1 MNTPE
6 LETNRLILRKFSQA
20 DLPALFK
27 ILGDEDANTFLP
39 WFVLKDLKE
48 TEKFY
53 NERIANEYRKES
65 AYFYAV
71 CLKQDNIPIGY
82 IKASTEESYDFGYA
96 LRKEFWHN
104 GFVTESGR
112 AVIQQLKKDKIPYV
126 TATHDIKN
134 PRSGYVM
141 QKLGMQYRYSYVEQW
156 QPKNIPVTFRMYQLN
171 LDGNTDRVYKKY
183 WETYPTHFIEKGL

>member
-53 NERIANEYRKES
+53 NELQTNTEK
-65 AYFYAV
+65 
-71 CLKQDNIPIGY
+71 
-82 IKASTEESYDFGYA
+82 KALIFMLFA
-96 LRKEFWHN
+96 
-104 GFVTESGR
+104 
-112 AVIQQLKKDKIPYV
+112 
-126 TATHDIKN
+126 
-134 PRSGYVM
+134 
-141 QKLGMQYRYSYVEQW
+141 
-156 QPKNIPVTFRMYQLN
+156 
-171 LDGNTDRVYKKY
+171 
-183 WETYPTHFIEKGL
+183 